1 MIRNVTTTVAPTG
14 SWTLCKRILW
24 VMFLATIF
32 CLAPVLFAQTWTY
45 KFARVM
51 RFNVADT
58 VVISPYLCTVD
69 SSGNLWVTSSRVN
82 NPRALNALFKAA
94 PSDSVLHLVLAFA
107 DSDSVRDVT
116 GITSKGNDI
125 FVVARVDTGSSGG
138 YFYPYSEMF
147 YLPNGNPGKRVVFK
161 QPQTSDY
168 GTWYGGL
175 DCSKDGYLYFG
186 QSYLSTIGT
195 IDGRKNLSQFGS
207 TIGYAHIDWSTPM
220 EPGGGFTSPDF
231 IDLIRSVAVYP
242 DSNYGNNTNAVVFTS
257 RNSGI
262 DGSGSVV
269 QTGGIAAWIGGD
281 GSNPLGYS
289 AVRIMDQLG
298 FLRLGTY
305 PPYGIAIQPK
315 TGYLFVCGTDSTRRW
330 VKGFQIMGTFAV
342 QVGELPS
349 STSQDKSTVDTSGA
363 PFIAPAD
370 VAFNSDGLI
379 AYVTDTDAK
388 RVYVFETNTGTY
400 VHENA
405 DNVPLRFELCQNFP
419 NPFNPGT
426 AITVR
431 FKSSTQAKV
440 VVYNSLGQVVKILA
454 NARFVPGT
462 HNFYFDGTNLTSGMY
477 FCRVL
482 SDNGA
487 KSIKMLLLK

>member
-1 MIRNVTTTVAPTG
+1 MRNVTTTVAPTG

-24 VMFLATIF
+24 VTFSATIF
-32 CLAPVLFAQTWTY
+32 CLAPALFAQTWTY
-45 KFARVM
+45 KFARAM

-58 VVISPYLCTVD
+58 AVISPYLCTVD

-82 NPRALNALFKAA
+82 NPKALNALFKAA

-116 GITSKGNDI
+116 GITSKGSDI
-125 FVVARVDTGSSGG
+125 FVISRVQSSSGD

-147 YLPNGNPGKRVVFK
+147 YLPNGNPGERVVFK

-175 DCSKDGYLYFG
+175 DCSKDGYIYFG
-186 QSYLSTIGT
+186 QSYLLTIGT
-195 IDGRKNLSQFGS
+195 IDGRMNSSQFGS

-220 EPGGGFTSPDF
+220 EPGGGLTWPGVL
-231 IDLIRSVAVYP
+231 DLIRSVVVYP
-242 DSNYGNNTNAVVFTS
+242 DSNYGNDTSAVVFTS

-262 DGSGSVV
+262 DENGNVV
-269 QTGGIAAWIGGD
+269 QTGGITKWTGGNGAD
-281 GSNPLGYS
+281 PLGYH
-289 AVRIMDQLG
+289 ALRVIDQLG
-298 FLRLGTY
+298 FLRLGTH

-342 QVGELPS
+342 QVDELPS
-349 STSQDKSTVDTSGA
+349 STSQDISTVDTSGA
-363 PFIAPAD
+363 HFIAPAD
-370 VAFNSDGLI
+370 VAFNSDGSI
-379 AYVTDTDAK
+379 AYVTDAGAK
-388 RVYVFETNTGTY
+388 HVFVFETNTGTY
-400 VHENA
+400 VRENM
-405 DNVPLRFELCQNFP
+405 NQVPSRFELHQNFP

-426 AITVR
+426 SIIVR
-431 FKSSTQAKV
+431 FKSSTRAKV

-454 NARFVPGT
+454 DARFDPGT
-462 HNFYFDGTNLTSGMY
+462 HNFYFDGTNLTSGLY

-482 SDNGA
+482 SDNRA

>member
-1 MIRNVTTTVAPTG
+1 MIRNVTTTVVPKN
-14 SWTLCKRILW
+14 SWIICKRILLL
-24 VMFLATIF
+24 MFSATIF
-32 CLAPVLFAQTWTY
+32 CLAPTLFAQTWTY

-51 RFNVADT
+51 RFNVTDT
-58 VVISPYLCTVD
+58 LAISPYLCTVD
-69 SSGNLWVTSSRVN
+69 SIGNLWVTSSRVN

-125 FVVARVDTGSSGG
+125 FVIARVHSSSGD

-147 YLPNGNPGKRVVFK
+147 YLPNGDPGKRVVFK
-161 QPQTSDY
+161 SPQTSDY

-175 DCSKDGYLYFG
+175 DCSKDGYIYFG

-195 IDGRKNLSQFGS
+195 IDGRKNSSQFGS
-207 TIGYAHIDWSTPM
+207 TIAFAHIDWSTPM
-220 EPGGGFTSPDF
+220 EPGGRFTWPDL

-242 DSNYGNNTNAVVFTS
+242 DSNYWNDTSAVVFTS

-262 DGSGSVV
+262 DGNGNIVP
-269 QTGGIAAWIGGD
+269 TGGITKWTGGT
-281 GSNPLGYS
+281 GANPLGYH
-289 AVRIMDQLG
+289 ALRVIDGMG
-298 FLRLGTY
+298 FLHLGTH

-315 TGYLFVCGTDSTRRW
+315 TGCLFVCGTDSARRW

-342 QVGELPS
+342 QVDELPS

-370 VAFNSDGLI
+370 VAFNSDGSI
-379 AYVTDTDAK
+379 AYVTDADAK
-388 RVYVFETNTGTY
+388 RVYVFETNTETY

-419 NPFNPGT
+419 NPFNLGT
-426 AITVR
+426 AITVW
-431 FKSSTQAKV
+431 FKSSTRAKV

-454 NARFVPGT
+454 DARFAQGT
-462 HNFYFDGTNLTSGMY
+462 HNFYFDGTNLTSGVY

-482 SDNGA
+482 SDKGE
-487 KSIKMLLLK
+487 KSIKMLLLR